1 MKGAPTVPPGR
12 ARPSGRQRA
21 ARAGLLLGLLALLV
35 GLPGAAEATRVG
47 PAAVCPPAAT
57 AGAEVAPAAPQP
69 ATSLPQQA
77 PLDASIKRLV
87 PTGGRCGLAPGA
99 PTGPAAEG

>member
-69 ATSLPQQA
+69 ATSLP
-77 PLDASIKRLV
+77 PCGDGHGSFLTTPGASIGKAQSR
-87 PTGGRCGLAPGA
+87 
-99 PTGPAAEG
+99 AASVSAT